1 MAACERVPTVHRG
14 AVVGRGS
21 VSLGEWQRAGGEG
34 CSVRLAVLAHP
45 VQPISCLLKNA
56 PSSSTSSGLVPGANP
71 NRPHS
76 SPFIMF
82 PLPASSRWPQW
93 STGHSLK
100 LLPPY
105 LRTRTHTHNLQL
117 FDTNSALLLTRIA
130 LDGNFVITKNTS
142 QPLPEKLLTSHYI
155 TLDRLKTTSYYALK
169 NTFLGSK

>member
-76 SPFIMF
+76 SMF
-82 PLPASSRWPQW
+82 PLPASSKLPQQVNW
-93 STGHSLK
+93 TYFLHFAE
-100 LLPPY
+100 
-105 LRTRTHTHNLQL
+105 TDTQHLQL
-117 FDTNSALLLTRIA
+117 FDTNNVLLLTTTA
-130 LDGNFVITKNTS
+130 LDGYLELRIATSHFLKSYSLHITSHQTDCVKNT
-142 QPLPEKLLTSHYI
+142 
-155 TLDRLKTTSYYALK
+155 
-169 NTFLGSK
+169 N